1 MQPQEAGSALG
12 QASDEVKDEAI
23 QPNAEQIA
31 TLMKAGL
38 TMEQIAALPK
48 VRGLTDEQILLAL
61 NIGAIPDGRELTQE
75 EFDALSDEEI
85 DFSDSPEWTDEDWAR
100 AVMVSPKPSKESVTI
115 RLDPDVLEYFR
126 RPGAGYQ
133 TRINAVLRL
142 WMKAHPNPP
151 QVPNPNA
158 Q

>member
-1 MQPQEAGSALG
+1 MFLN
-12 QASDEVKDEAI
+12 DEVT
-23 QPNAEQIA
+23 QPTAEQIA
-31 TLMKAGL
+31 TLIKAGL

-48 VRGLTDEQILLAL
+48 VRGVTDEQILLAL
-61 NIGAIPDGRELTQE
+61 NIGAIPEGRELTQE
-75 EFDALSDEEI
+75 EFDALSDGDI
-85 DFSDSPEWTDEDWAR
+85 DFSDSPEWTDENWAR
-100 AVMVSPKPSKESVTI
+100 AVMVSPKPNKESVTI

-151 QVPNPNA
+151 QVHNPST